1 MILRAPAPLVPEHRT
16 DDFGCGEPVLDKW
29 LRHRALVNQATEA
42 GRTFVVA
49 DGDRAVLGFY
59 ALAVAA
65 VAHHDAKRAIR
76 QKMPDP
82 DPDPIPVMVLA
93 RLAVDLR
100 AQGMNLGSALLQDAL
115 HRTLQVSGNAGV
127 RALLVH
133 ALHERARQFY
143 EHFGFRAS
151 PSRPMTLMLRID
163 RKR

>member
-16 DDFGCGEPVLDKW
+16 DDFGCGEPVLDEW
-29 LRHRALVNQATEA
+29 LRRRALVNQATGA
-42 GRTFVVA
+42 SRTFVVA
-49 DGDRAVLGFY
+49 DGDRAVLGFS
-59 ALAVAA
+59 ALAVGA
-65 VAHHDAKRAIR
+65 VAHHDAARAIR
-76 QKMPDP
+76 QNMPDP
-82 DPDPIPVMVLA
+82 VPVMVRA
-93 RLAVDLR
+93 RLAAYLR